1 VIWQGFKIQ
10 YDNILLET
18 DSAMNKEVVIY
29 SLFAW
34 MLLAS
39 CSERNA
45 SKESIEA
52 QDEMSGELHENDTIT
67 VKRDGTLLEGT
78 MDQMDSVPLPSPV
91 INSIEQDSS
100 LTAEAIV
107 NTRKYTENNQTY
119 YEVKFSTEN
128 GQVKTVIFD
137 DNGKIKPGN

>member
-1 VIWQGFKIQ
+1 
-10 YDNILLET
+10 
-18 DSAMNKEVVIY
+18 MNKQIVFY
-29 SLFAW
+29 SVLAW
-34 MLLAS
+34 MLLLG
-39 CSERNA
+39 CGEQNT

-52 QDEMSGELHENDTIT
+52 QDEISGELHENDTVT
-67 VKRDGTLLEGT
+67 VKRDGTLLDGAI
-78 MDQMDSVPLPSPV
+78 DQMDSVPLPSPV

-100 LTAEAIV
+100 LATGAIV

-137 DNGKIKPGN
+137 DNGKKKPDN